1 MQIGMKGACRKLKLA
16 ILCLRAGLGA
26 CARGSVL
33 ASGARCLRRLMNSAC
48 VEVVNRFI
56 LKSPLAISH
65 CIKVDLMLLFFI

>member
-1 MQIGMKGACRKLKLA
+1 MPAEKIEFSRWLDADWDERCLQKVEIGH
-16 ILCLRAGLGA
+16 
-26 CARGSVL
+26 SVL